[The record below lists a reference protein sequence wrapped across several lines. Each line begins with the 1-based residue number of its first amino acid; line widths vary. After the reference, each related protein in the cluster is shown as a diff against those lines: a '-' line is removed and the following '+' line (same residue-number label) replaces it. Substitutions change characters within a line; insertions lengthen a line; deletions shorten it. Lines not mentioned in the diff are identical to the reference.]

1 MAAQA
6 RGVLRSSGFWLKRRR
21 VCRYQAVT
29 LPYVN
34 AGIPTS
40 RTGGNMS
47 AGVRM
52 PWRAGC
58 GGPATWNIAPAATAD
73 GDRDFRHT
81 PFDEKLPCRISVAA
95 DKPETH
101 ENNILYWKRPTCD
114 PLCCLLFLGVPIPI
128 SILIALFV
136 H

>member
-1 MAAQA
+1 
-6 RGVLRSSGFWLKRRR
+6 
-21 VCRYQAVT
+21 
-29 LPYVN
+29 
-34 AGIPTS
+34 
-40 RTGGNMS
+40 
-47 AGVRM
+47 M
-52 PWRAGC
+52 PWRAGW
-58 GGPATWNIAPAATAD
+58 GGPAIWNIAPAATAD

-81 PFDEKLPCRISVAA
+81 PFDEQLPCRISVAA

-101 ENNILYWKRPTCD
+101 ENNILYWRRPTCD